1 MKSEFFILNIRHA
14 LAISLGAT
22 LRGLKASAA
31 ATQVRFYGCAQQEH
45 QRKRGVSL

>member
-14 LAISLGAT
+14 LAISLGAA
-22 LRGLKASAA
+22 LRGLWESVA
-31 ATQVRFYGCAQQEH
+31 ATQVLFHGCAQQEQ